1 MKTKFVLLSSILAPA
16 LCLSAAAQGT
26 AFTYQGLLEFGGGPA
41 NGSYDLTFSLWDG
54 PAGPTQVGSTLT
66 NQNVTLSKGVVT
78 VKLDFG
84 AGIFTGADRWLEI
97 GIRTN
102 GGNAFTLLSPR
113 QPITPAPYAMFA
125 ANAGGGG
132 GSIWSLSGAN
142 AYYNGGNVG
151 IGSSTPNHRLRLSGG
166 PSWTTA
172 FWSGALELDNAAAIG
187 WRANASGNR
196 FGIGQSS
203 GGLYFFATGSD
214 PGNTA
219 NPPNYLMTFDDFGK
233 VGIGTST
240 PANRLTVA
248 NPGYGIEHT
257 DGTIRVGTYA
267 GLGAG
272 WFGTIN
278 NYPLSFYVNGGG
290 ASMTI
295 DTAGNVGIGA
305 ASSGSKLHVI
315 GNQRV
320 EGRLSVNTPPD
331 ATLTIRTENAPGIP
345 LIVYNFNG
353 AEIFRF
359 AGQSSGS
366 YMLMSGNAYKTS
378 GGTTWSIPSDRRV
391 KKDIRDYEHGLDE
404 ILQLRP
410 VRFHY
415 RDDASRGLS
424 SANEEVGVI
433 AQEVREVIPDAVTEG
448 KDGYLSLKADPIHW
462 ATIRAIQELN
472 AKVETRRE
480 HPDARIEKLE
490 TENTALKARLTHLEN
505 LITQLSAKRN

>member
-1 MKTKFVLLSSILAPA
+1 MKTKLTLLSAILALTHCLPA
-16 LCLSAAAQGT
+16 PAQGT
-26 AFTYQGLLEFGGGPA
+26 AFTYQGQLEDAGGPA
-41 NGSYDLTFSLWDG
+41 DGSFDLTFSLWND
-54 PAGPTQVGSTLT
+54 PAGPAQVGNTLT
-66 NQNVTLSKGVVT
+66 NLNVALRKGRFT

-84 AGIFTGADRWLEI
+84 AGLFTGADRWLEI

-102 GGNAFTLLSPR
+102 GSGTFNILSPR
-113 QPITPAPYAMFA
+113 QQLTPTPYAMFA
-125 ANAGGGG
+125 ASAGGGAG
-132 GSIWSLSGAN
+132 DVWSLSGAN

-166 PSWTTA
+166 PSWTA
-172 FWSGALELDNAAAIG
+172 NFWSGALELDNGSAIG

-196 FGIGQSS
+196 FGFGQSS

-219 NPPNYLMTFDDFGK
+219 NPANYLMTIDDFGK

-240 PANRLTVA
+240 PGNRLTVA
-248 NPGYGIEHT
+248 NAGYGIEHT

-267 GLGAG
+267 GAGAG

-278 NYPLSFYVNGGG
+278 NYPLSFYVNGGS

-305 ASSGSKLHVI
+305 SSTGSRLHVS
-315 GNQRV
+315 GDQRV
-320 EGRLSVNTPPD
+320 NGRLSVNAPPD

-345 LIVYNFNG
+345 LIVYNYNG
-353 AEIFRF
+353 VEIFRF
-359 AGQSSGS
+359 AGQGSGS
-366 YMLMSGNAYKTS
+366 YMLMSGDAYKTS
-378 GGTTWSIPSDRRV
+378 GGTTWSIPSDQRV
-391 KKDIRDYEHGLDE
+391 KKDIRDYESGLDE

-424 SANEEVGVI
+424 SAREEIGFI

-448 KDGYLSLKADPIHW
+448 QDGYLSLKADAIHW
-462 ATIRAIQELN
+462 AAVRAIQELN
-472 AKVETRRE
+472 AKVEARRE
-480 HPDARIEKLE
+480 HSEIRIEKLE
-490 TENTALKARLTHLEN
+490 TENAALKARLSRLETY
-505 LITQLSAKRN
+505 ITARLMEH